1 MGLNRLEEL
10 LKKKGIGPEGS
21 KSLQD
26 IELNEVETLLT
37 DDNYSL
43 TTRATLVTALLM
55 LPPSE
60 AETRWLEKLSN
71 EFRNLLS
78 SDLHFMIR
86 HEEATTVFEKYLCS
100 TLAGIDLNYEQAS
113 NAMRL
118 ILTDESVP
126 PFQKG
131 SFLEAQRLKRESF
144 DENKAFFDML
154 WEHTYRLQTELPVL
168 IDICDNYDG
177 FNRYYNLAP
186 FIAALIAS
194 CGFPCLI
201 HGIDT
206 VAPKFGVTSSKIIE
220 QGKGKTNRTHQS
232 AYNNLQDSSIGWA
245 YIDQSVFHSRLHQ
258 LKTIRKEMVKRPF
271 LATFEKMM
279 QPIRAV
285 KGNHIL
291 TGFTHAHYRT
301 EVAAQLKNQ
310 NKAAAAIVI
319 KGLEGSSCPPLNRET
334 IQILVTNDGITDQV
348 VQPTA
353 FLREEHS
360 QLPFKSISAE
370 QTYNTGIEALQGIR
384 NESFYQMLYYA
395 GMTLSDFGLLTKE
408 KSMAYAEENLLNGKA
423 YQHFQKGLL

>member
-26 IELNEVETLLT
+26 IELNEVEALLT
-37 DDNYSL
+37 DNSYSL

-60 AETRWLEKLSN
+60 AETRWLEKLRN
-71 EFRNLLS
+71 EFRNLLPTA
-78 SDLHFMIR
+78 LHFMIK
-86 HEEATTVFEKYLCS
+86 HEDAATVFEKYLCS
-100 TLAGIDLNYEQAS
+100 TLVGKDLNYDQAS
-113 NAMRL
+113 DAMQL

-126 PFQKG
+126 AFQKG
-131 SFLEAQRLKRESF
+131 AFLEAQRLKRESF
-144 DENKAFFDML
+144 DENKAFFDTL
-154 WEHTYRLQTELPVL
+154 WEHTDRLQTELPVL

-206 VAPKFGVTSSKIIE
+206 VAPKFGVTSSSIIE
-220 QGKGKTNRTHQS
+220 QGKGNIIRTHQS
-232 AYNNLQDSSIGWA
+232 AFANLQNTSIGWA
-245 YIDQSVFHSRLHQ
+245 YIDQSIFHSCLHQ

-279 QPIRAV
+279 QPVRAA
-285 KGNHIL
+285 KGNLIL

-334 IQILVTNDGITDQV
+334 IQILVNNDGIKDQV
-348 VQPTA
+348 IQPTA
-353 FLREEHS
+353 FLRQEHT
-360 QLPFKSISAE
+360 QLPFKSVTAE
-370 QTYNTGIEALQGIR
+370 QTYAAGIEALQGIR

-395 GMTLSDFGLLTKE
+395 GMALSDFGLLTKE
-408 KSMAYAEENLLNGKA
+408 KSMAYAEEHLLNGKA
-423 YQHFQKGLL
+423 YQHFQKGLI